1 MFTWICYQSYKA
13 PGQYTTTC
21 SDQDITVFQLS
32 GSHLSVVSCDI
43 IGRSTCHQNK
53 PLFMNNPEI
62 IPSTPLKNIF
72 VFLIFQI
79 SLNIGIFH
87 EYFSFFF
94 FLIPM
99 IIKSKTLLSK
109 SRFRQFLFL
118 NCYQIILYPTMSFAS
133 TWFIFQKTLKIL
145 LSHILP
151 IIFPFELS
159 QTILLPLFSISHKQ

>member
-79 SLNIGIFH
+79 SL
-87 EYFSFFF
+87 
-94 FLIPM
+94 
-99 IIKSKTLLSK
+99 
-109 SRFRQFLFL
+109 
-118 NCYQIILYPTMSFAS
+118 
-133 TWFIFQKTLKIL
+133 KI
-145 LSHILP
+145 
-151 IIFPFELS
+151 
-159 QTILLPLFSISHKQ
+159 